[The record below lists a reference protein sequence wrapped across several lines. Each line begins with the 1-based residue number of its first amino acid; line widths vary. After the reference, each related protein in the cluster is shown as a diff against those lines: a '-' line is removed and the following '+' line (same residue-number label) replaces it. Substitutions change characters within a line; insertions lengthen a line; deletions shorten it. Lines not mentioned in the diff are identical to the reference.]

1 MGLHHIAR
9 SAALALALASGPAA
23 ADQHGIAMY
32 GEPELPPDFVS
43 LPYADPDAPKGG
55 RIVQGEVGTFD
66 SVNPYILKG
75 TVPWQL
81 RYLTAE
87 SMMGR
92 AYSEPFTLYGVLA
105 ESVRTDEAR
114 SFVEFTL
121 HPDAA
126 FSDGTPVTVEDV
138 IWSYETLGTEGHP
151 RYLSAWQQVEGIEA
165 TDDRTVR
172 ITFAEP
178 NSELPLLMAMRPIL
192 KKAQWDGTEFGQ
204 SGLDVV
210 PITSGPYVIDSV
222 DPGRSMTLKR
232 NPDYWGADIPFMR
245 GQANLDEIRM
255 EFFTD
260 GTAMFEAFKAGAL
273 NTFRETNAQKWA
285 TQFDFPSVR
294 SGDVVKDEIPHERPS
309 GMTGLAMNT
318 RGDAFSDWRVRD
330 AMLMAFNYEF
340 MNQTLNG
347 GELPRATS
355 YFSNSLLGMDDGP
368 AEGRVAE
375 YLAPFEGDLLPG
387 AMDGYTLPESDGTQR
402 NRRNVAA
409 AIDRMEEAGFTV
421 ENGQMTTP
429 DGQPFSF
436 EILLE
441 SGANEPQQVVDIF
454 TQTLS
459 RMGIEPKI
467 TTVDSAQFKERL
479 DAFDF
484 DMTWYQYGMSL
495 SPGTEQRLYWG
506 SAEADQP
513 GSRNVA
519 GVKSEAVDSLI
530 EDLLTSDSRDD
541 FVAATKALDR
551 VLTTGR
557 YMIPVWYNPVSYLAH
572 AADLTYP
579 ETLPIYGD
587 WVGFQPD
594 VWYSTGE

>member
-285 TQFDFPSVR
+285 TQFNFPAVR

-347 GELPRATS
+347 GELPRSTS

-513 GSRNVA
+513 GSRNIA
-519 GVKSEAVDSLI
+519 GVKSDAVDSLI